1 VVLVFVQDLRA
12 LLTAR
17 EAAGR
22 FHTSIAVVLMWRN
35 RGWLD
40 EDGQVH
46 TLAVADRDW
55 RGRPLYRWGDLLDAE
70 RGSRQS
76 RKRTGLPPR
85 ARLESPYDLARCA
98 TG

>member
-1 VVLVFVQDLRA
+1 MLFVQDMDA

-22 FHTSIAVVLMWRN
+22 FHTSIAVILMWRN
-35 RGWLD
+35 RGWV
-40 EDGQVH
+40 EGGERR
-46 TLAVADRDW
+46 TLAVADEDW

-70 RGSRQS
+70 RGTRQS

-98 TG
+98 AG